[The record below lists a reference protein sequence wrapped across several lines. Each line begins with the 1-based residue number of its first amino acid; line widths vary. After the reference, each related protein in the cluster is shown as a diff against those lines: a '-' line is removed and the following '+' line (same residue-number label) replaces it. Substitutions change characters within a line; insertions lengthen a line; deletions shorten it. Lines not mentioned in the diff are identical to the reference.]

1 MNAQERARAIWRY
14 AKNNPSPVGEIHP
27 AKLYL
32 EDYQAHGEGGHW
44 AHVSCPAHEDIEKVI
59 DFIQNK
65 TGLSRWIVKVGSP
78 YFRNEKW
85 NWMLIR

>member
-1 MNAQERARAIWRY
+1 MNAQECARAIWAE
-14 AKNNPSPVGEIHP
+14 AKNYPSPVGIIHP
-27 AKLYL
+27 SPLIL

-44 AHVSCPAHEDIEKVI
+44 AHVSCLAHEDIEKVI
-59 DFIQNK
+59 VFIQDK